1 MEDVEKV
8 KGKNVFYIIKGLIIT
23 LVATFILLLI
33 LSSLLVYTNLSENII
48 NPTIIIITAVSI
60 LLGSSIAN
68 IKIKNKGIINGGII
82 GVIYMISIYLISSI
96 MNQNFS
102 LTLYSSIMIVTGVV
116 FGMLGGIIG
125 VNIGK

>member
-1 MEDVEKV
+1 MEDIEKV

-23 LVATFILLLI
+23 LIATFILLLI

-82 GVIYMISIYLISSI
+82 GAIYMISIYLISSI

>member
-23 LVATFILLLI
+23 LIATFILLLI

>member
-23 LVATFILLLI
+23 LIATFILLLI

-82 GVIYMISIYLISSI
+82 GAIYMISIYLISSI

>member
-82 GVIYMISIYLISSI
+82 GAIYMISIYLISSI

>member
-23 LVATFILLLI
+23 LIDTFILLLI

-82 GVIYMISIYLISSI
+82 GAIYMISIYLISSI